1 MAHPLVQSI
10 GLDIDDDRNI
20 DTDDA
25 YADADADEDD
35 ADADEH
41 DRKDGGR
48 ESIVRV
54 NRLIH

>member
-1 MAHPLVQSI
+1 MVHK
-10 GLDIDDDRNI
+10 DDRNI
-20 DTDDA
+20 DIDEKDL
-25 YADADADEDD
+25 DEDD